1 MAAPTK
7 VFQIAVKDEDVSFES
22 PYSDVEAVEKLTQ
35 LFKDS
40 KITSGFAASLIS
52 RKGKLSEKQTA
63 WVHKLV
69 VDHEENRYENI
80 VALFEKAVQRL
91 KQPKMVFDLPDCF
104 VVLQRNTLGR
114 YTDSVQVECMTTA
127 TRGYIDKQGRY
138 HALGNSKTSPGVLRL
153 LKQLNSDPVDFTATY
168 GKLTGR
174 CCYCHLP
181 LTHANS
187 LSVGYGQRCAGNYRL
202 PWGRAAGKKDEVQ
215 EIIDGEES
223 D

>member
-1 MAAPTK
+1 MQSPTK
-7 VFQIAVKDEDVSFES
+7 VFQVAVKDQDVSFES
-22 PYSDVEAVEKLTQ
+22 PYSDAEAIEKLVQ

-40 KITSGFAASLIS
+40 KITSTFAASLIS
-52 RKGKLSEKQTA
+52 KKNKLSEKQVA

-69 VDHEENRYENI
+69 VDTEENSYDKI
-80 VALFEKAVQRL
+80 VELFEKAVKRL
-91 KQPKMVFDLPDCF
+91 KQPKMVFDLPDAF
-104 VVLQRNTLGR
+104 VMLTRNTVGK
-114 YTDSVQVECMTTA
+114 YTQSVQVECMTSG
-127 TRGYIDKQGRY
+127 TRGYIDLRGRY
-138 HALGNSKTSPGVLRL
+138 HALGDSKMSPGVARL
-153 LKQLNSDPVDFTATY
+153 LKQLNADPVQFTGMY

-187 LSVGYGQRCAGNYRL
+187 LSVGYGQRCAGNYGL
-202 PWGRAAGKKDEVQ
+202 PWGRGRGQKDEVQ

>member
-1 MAAPTK
+1 MQSPK
-7 VFQIAVKDEDVSFES
+7 VFQVAVKDQDVSFES
-22 PYSDVEAVEKLTQ
+22 PYSDKEAVEKLTA

-40 KITSGFAASLIS
+40 KITSPFAASLIS

-69 VDHEENRYENI
+69 VDCEENCYDKI
-80 VALFEKAVQRL
+80 VALFEKAILRL

-104 VVLQRNTLGR
+104 VVLQRNTLGK
-114 YTDSVQVECMTTA
+114 YTQSVQVECMTSA
-127 TRGYIDKQGRY
+127 TRGYIDLQGRY
-138 HALGNSKTSPGVLRL
+138 HALGGSALSAGVARL
-153 LKQLNSDPVDFTATY
+153 LKQLNADPVEFTATY

-187 LSVGYGQRCAGNYRL
+187 LSVGYGQRCASNYKL
-202 PWGRAAGKKDEVQ
+202 PWGRVTGGKKDEIQ
-215 EIIDGEES
+215 QIIDGEES